1 METIF
6 LDKNVRFKHPI
17 VFGSDYFIYRYDND
31 TLFKYFKNNGQNPE
45 EWNDLLTNKGQKI
58 TKMSEF
64 DMPENYFKA
73 FVFQNGKLI
82 GYTMNNIFKEG
93 YKPTSKL
100 EYKTKDKKLSILEKE
115 RKVIDGLNN
124 IGIIYGDI
132 DQTNFLYNPSNG
144 RIILLNI
151 DNVRLKDM
159 DFDSKNMYMSH
170 YLKKNP
176 NHPELLDHYLFNIH
190 TIAYLQ
196 NVFYPSVLQVLNEC
210 KFCYELDT
218 PANCRIAKEMV
229 DLDENYHGR
238 LLIDNQKPL
247 IRKRTR

>member
-1 METIF
+1 MDTIF
-6 LDKNVRFKHPI
+6 LDKDTRFRHPV

-31 TLFKYFKNNGQNPE
+31 TLFKLFRNNGQSVE

-58 TKMSEF
+58 TKMSDF

-73 FVFQNGKLI
+73 LVFQNGKLI
-82 GYTMNNIFKEG
+82 GYTMENVFKQG

-100 EYKTKDKKLSILEKE
+100 NYKTKDKKLKLLEQE
-115 RKVIDGLNN
+115 RKVIDGLNK
-124 IGIIYGDI
+124 IGITYGDI
-132 DQTNFLYNPSNG
+132 EESNILYNPSNN
-144 RIILLNI
+144 RVMFLNI
-151 DNVRLKDM
+151 DNVRLKDK

-170 YLKKNP
+170 YLKNNP
-176 NHPELLDHYLFNIH
+176 KHPELLDHYLFNIH

-196 NVFYPSVLQVLNEC
+196 NVFYPSVFQVFNEC

-218 PANCRIAKEMV
+218 PANIRIAKEMV
-229 DLDENYHGR
+229 NLDENYHGN
-238 LLIDNQKPL
+238 LLIDNQKPF